1 MGSIAG
7 AILAWGDLAKNAPEA
22 FRNKEVGL
30 GWLYGASGALG
41 LYVAFFSITG
51 SVPLFWPVFIVSILV
66 AIGIA
71 TLKASELSDW
81 VKRCKFSVG
90 EHYSTLDD
98 ELKAFNSAI
107 GG

>member
-1 MGSIAG
+1 MGSVAE
-7 AILAWGDLAKNAPEA
+7 AILTGGDLSKNAPEA
-22 FRNKEVGL
+22 FRNKEVQL

-81 VKRCKFSVG
+81 VKRCKFSTG
-90 EHYSTLDD
+90 EHYHTFDD